1 MDNLV
6 TASEKLQVF
15 QTSFK
20 DFTAYQPFII
30 IAAAVCIGL
39 ATREMIS
46 TIMNHSILPIIDFI
60 IKHGL
65 IYNIY
70 TKLMSEIKQG
80 TFFYLLLK
88 LVLNKLAYV
97 LWLII
102 VWFITIYITFIIFTK
117 LIKLDLVSDKLAI
130 LDTTT
135 KYIVDQEKPSYQ
147 LQQSSPNVAGQILSA
162 QGFTH

>member
-6 TASEKLQVF
+6 VGLKVF

-20 DFTAYQPFII
+20 DFTTYQPFII

-46 TIMNHSILPIIDFI
+46 TIMNDSVLPILDFI
-60 IKHGL
+60 IQHGL
-65 IYNIY
+65 IYNAY
-70 TKLMSEIKQG
+70 AKLMSEIKGG
-80 TFFYLLLK
+80 TFLNLLLK
-88 LVLNKLAYV
+88 LVLSKFAYV
-97 LWLII
+97 IWLII

-117 LIKLDLVSDKLAI
+117 LIKLDLVSDKLAM

-135 KYIVDQEKPSYQ
+135 KYIVDQEKLSYQ
-147 LQQSSPNVAGQILSA
+147 PQQPSSSNVAGQILSTR
-162 QGFTH
+162 GFTH